1 MGSSDE
7 IFVFDMGEPVKIVDL
22 ANRMIRLAGY
32 VPGEEIE
39 IKYSGLRPGEKL
51 YEELFSENEKLVS
64 THHPKI
70 MKAMKNEFEGDFEE
84 LTGELIIASS
94 SGDNCLIQNLIKV
107 LVPELNSTNSENE
120 LLVGNSK

>member
-1 MGSSDE
+1 
-7 IFVFDMGEPVKIVDL
+7 
-22 ANRMIRLAGY
+22 MIWLTGY

-70 MKAMKNEFEGDFEE
+70 MKSIKNEFEGDFEE
-84 LTGELIIASS
+84 LTKELISASF
-94 SGDNCLIQNLIKV
+94 SGDNCLIKNLIKV
-107 LVPELNSTNSENE
+107 LVPELNETVSMNKINTMS
-120 LLVGNSK
+120 V